1 MKMPNFKTWV
11 RNLATHKIFHGTTGW
26 ENSYRDE
33 DIEEALKQAFEQG
46 VALGRRSV
54 SDTPS

>member
-1 MKMPNFKTWV
+1 MPNFKTWV